1 MSIKTKA
8 FLWILFII
16 SMVCFAFYPEVSV
29 VTSSAIL
36 SLIAG
41 PMLSFF
47 PSVIYDSLYMSDNVH
62 MPYMTL
68 LWFVSLGMYLLF
80 RFTRQ
85 KLLRW

>member
-29 VTSSAIL
+29 VTSSLIL
-36 SLIAG
+36 ALVAG

-47 PSVIYDSLYMSDNVH
+47 PSLIYDSLYMSDNVH
-62 MPYMTL
+62 VPYMTL
-68 LWFVSLGMYLLF
+68 FWFASLGVHLLF
-80 RFTRQ
+80 GFTRQ